1 MNNPTYQHRLGTDLL
16 GSSVGK
22 RDLGILVDSRVTM
35 SQHCALVARKAN
47 GILGCISR
55 VVVW

>member
-1 MNNPTYQHRLGTDLL
+1 L